1 MRAADARAAAAEA
14 RAAQGEESA
23 AEAWAAADAA
33 EQDTADARADAETA
47 ETRARELGGQLQA
60 ALARAGQADTALAE
74 ARAGHQAAVA
84 AAARAEAGLAAAR
97 ELAAAATAR
106 AERAETDRQAEQAER
121 RALTSRLVAPP
132 APNPRPRGPPAPA
145 RRKLMSHAESAFTV
159 PGSVNVNADAAA
171 YQKLRGHLAYL
182 KLGAAIDALP
192 GVLDAARDGQL
203 SVLAA
208 LEADGRRAAATEAR
222 KLATRLHF
230 AALPAPWTLEDY
242 DYSAQPGADPA
253 LIGEL
258 ATLRFIGEAGN
269 VIFIGAPGVG
279 KTMLAAGLAR
289 AAAEAGRKVHFTTC
303 ENMTRPRRPPPLST
317 GSPPSCGST
326 PSPPC
331 W

>member
-1 MRAADARAAAAEA
+1 
-14 RAAQGEESA
+14 
-23 AEAWAAADAA
+23 
-33 EQDTADARADAETA
+33 
-47 ETRARELGGQLQA
+47 
-60 ALARAGQADTALAE
+60 
-74 ARAGHQAAVA
+74 
-84 AAARAEAGLAAAR
+84 
-97 ELAAAATAR
+97 
-106 AERAETDRQAEQAER
+106 
-121 RALTSRLVAPP
+121 
-132 APNPRPRGPPAPA
+132 
-145 RRKLMSHAESAFTV
+145 MSHAESAFTV
-159 PGSVNVNADAAA
+159 PDSVNADAAA

-208 LEADGRRAAATEAR
+208 LEQLMAAEAAATEAR

-230 AALPAPWTLEDY
+230 AALPAPWTLDDY

-279 KTMLAAGLAR
+279 KTMLAVGLAR

-303 ENMTRPRRPPPLST
+303 ENMTRRLQAAAAEHRFTTQLRFYSQPALLVIDEVGYRVLDEQARSMLFEVINARYLK
-317 GSPPSCGST
+317 GSIIATRACPVDLRSGVV
-326 PSPPC
+326 
-331 W
+331 

>member
-1 MRAADARAAAAEA
+1 
-14 RAAQGEESA
+14 
-23 AEAWAAADAA
+23 
-33 EQDTADARADAETA
+33 
-47 ETRARELGGQLQA
+47 
-60 ALARAGQADTALAE
+60 
-74 ARAGHQAAVA
+74 
-84 AAARAEAGLAAAR
+84 
-97 ELAAAATAR
+97 
-106 AERAETDRQAEQAER
+106 
-121 RALTSRLVAPP
+121 
-132 APNPRPRGPPAPA
+132 
-145 RRKLMSHAESAFTV
+145 MSHAESAFTV
-159 PGSVNVNADAAA
+159 PGSVSVNADAAA

-208 LEADGRRAAATEAR
+208 LEQLMAAEAAATEAR

-258 ATLRFIGEAGN
+258 ATLRFTGEAGN

-303 ENMTRPRRPPPLST
+303 ENMTRRLTGRRR
-317 GSPPSCGST
+317 
-326 PSPPC
+326 
-331 W
+331 